1 MQLEQVAHYN
11 NLSPKLRTEIENKLK
26 SFGKSVRYKFDI
38 SKPNPDP
45 SKFNGATVWPNRYT
59 LDPSVWNITDPY
71 ETEGKSKSKRIAI
84 VEEVDD
90 KGIPNRFRKI
100 RVTAPQK
107 GILILDL
114 NNSNDYYTAFALE
127 LHPKLNGGKFED
139 KNSFRV
145 VTRVDENAEAEQK
158 RMERTARKKALDAA
172 ESMTDKDI
180 MNFADAMMWDSG
192 ESPSVLRNKVE
203 EMAETEPSFFNDLI
217 ENKSLEVQALVKQSL
232 DKRIIA
238 FDPAEYKFFWASN
251 MQLITVLTPSETKN
265 HVQQFAEW
273 LVVGGTK
280 AEEVHKKIKELSK
293 SPVKS

>member
-11 NLSPKLRTEIENKLK
+11 NLSPKLRAEIESKLK

-45 SKFNGATVWPNRYT
+45 SKYNGETIWPNRYT
-59 LDPSVWNITDPY
+59 LDPSVWNIYDPY
-71 ETEGKSKSKRIAI
+71 ETEGKSKSKKIAI
-84 VEEVDD
+84 VDEVDE

-107 GILILDL
+107 GVLILDMD
-114 NNSNDYYTAFALE
+114 NQNDYYTAFALE

-139 KNSFRV
+139 VNSHRV
-145 VTRVDENAEAEQK
+145 ITRIDENAEAEQK
-158 RMERTARKKALDAA
+158 RKERTARKKALDAA
-172 ESMTDKDI
+172 EEMSDKDI
-180 MNFADAMMWDSG
+180 QNFADAMMWNSG
-192 ESPSVLRNKVE
+192 EPVGILRNKVE
-203 EMAETEPSFFNDLI
+203 EMAETDPEFFNDLV

-238 FDPAEYKFFWASN
+238 YDPAEFKFLWASN
-251 MQLITVLTPSETKN
+251 MQVITVLSPSETRN

-273 LVVGGTK
+273 LLIGGTK